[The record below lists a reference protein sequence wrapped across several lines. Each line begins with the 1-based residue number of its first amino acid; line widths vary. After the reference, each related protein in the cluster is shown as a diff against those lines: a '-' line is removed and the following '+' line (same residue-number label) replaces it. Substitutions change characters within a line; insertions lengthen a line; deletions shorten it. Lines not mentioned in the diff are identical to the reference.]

1 MISTCCQKAG
11 TLLVLSSPYEPFAN
25 VVYYSKATEFAK
37 CDQHN
42 LGAIMYVN
50 TARLTLRH
58 RSVLHPVSS
67 FSSTAAPRISKLDR
81 EFTSV
86 GASFSIDFC
95 INL

>member
-1 MISTCCQKAG
+1 MGLKA
-11 TLLVLSSPYEPFAN
+11 F
-25 VVYYSKATEFAK
+25 EFAK

-42 LGAIMYVN
+42 LGAIMFVEP
-50 TARLTLRH
+50 ARLTLRH
-58 RSVLHPVSS
+58 RSLLHPVSLL
-67 FSSTAAPRISKLDR
+67 FHHSSPVLSKLDT